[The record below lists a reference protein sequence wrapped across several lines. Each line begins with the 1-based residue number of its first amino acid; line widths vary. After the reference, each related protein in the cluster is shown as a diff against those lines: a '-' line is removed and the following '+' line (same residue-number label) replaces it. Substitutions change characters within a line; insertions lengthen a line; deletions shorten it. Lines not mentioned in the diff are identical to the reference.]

1 MLWYTKFRAVRV
13 NDDDDDE
20 KMKMMED
27 RDDDDRCDRNEPLL
41 LQVVDV

>member
-13 NDDDDDE
+13 NDDDGDE